1 MIEWDGPVN
10 PSDHSTDLLQS
21 LHSGEK
27 PGLMKQG
34 TGVKPSNGYPAISS
48 SMGHIGR
55 AFLNIN
61 MGFYP
66 FLSFSIL
73 KIPNPLAKISSPLW
87 MAMTKD
93 SSQIRHRFLQEN
105 LQGLRWAAAAR
116 ASACQMYPDVYEE
129 TYRLKVFWLVF
140 FRHPSEK
147 YEFLNG
153 KD

>member
-1 MIEWDGPVN
+1 
-10 PSDHSTDLLQS
+10 
-21 LHSGEK
+21 
-27 PGLMKQG
+27 
-34 TGVKPSNGYPAISS
+34 
-48 SMGHIGR
+48 
-55 AFLNIN
+55 
-61 MGFYP
+61 
-66 FLSFSIL
+66 
-73 KIPNPLAKISSPLW
+73 